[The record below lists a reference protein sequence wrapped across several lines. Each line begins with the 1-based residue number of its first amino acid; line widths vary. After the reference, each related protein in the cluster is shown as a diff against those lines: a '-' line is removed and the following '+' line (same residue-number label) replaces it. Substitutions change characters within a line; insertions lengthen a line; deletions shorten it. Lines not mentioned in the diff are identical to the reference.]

1 MKKKAALLA
10 MICLIAASGCG
21 GNNNPAPSDTTATT
35 TTAKSSEEIVT
46 SVDEN
51 GTVSQVIKAP
61 EREDTTEQALAYL
74 DSMAPAFRRY
84 LDIRRTIPLTF
95 ETTITHDNMEW
106 KTGIY
111 IKDDHH
117 SATYS
122 IDPSGNEIIVIY
134 DADTVYHIEPK
145 KKVIYVYES
154 GEEYVVKGIQETA
167 LAKIYIDDVTASTY
181 RTETPAEYEG
191 KEYDLVAISDDD
203 YTVTHY
209 FDMETGK
216 LAYSVDDESVTRVD
230 KLENSVTNEDIFVIP
245 EDYERR
251 TFQDLINEQLAEQQA
266 AAESA
271 QATAESTQATE

>member
-10 MICLIAASGCG
+10 MICLLAASGCG
-21 GNNNPAPSDTTATT
+21 GNNTPAKTESSTATT
-35 TTAKSSEEIVT
+35 AATAEIVT
-46 SVDEN
+46 SKNDD
-51 GTVSQVIKAP
+51 GTVSEIISKP
-61 EREDTTEQALAYL
+61 EREDTTDQALAYL
-74 DSMAPAFRRY
+74 DTMAPAFRRY

-122 IDPSGNEIIVIY
+122 IDPSGNEIIVVY
-134 DADTVYHIEPK
+134 DTDTVYHIEPSK
-145 KKVIYVYES
+145 KLMYVYDC
-154 GEEYVVKGIQETA
+154 GEDYVVKGIQENA
-167 LAKIYIDDVTASTY
+167 LAKIYLDDVTGSRY
-181 RTETPAEYEG
+181 RTETPSAYEG
-191 KEYDLVAISDDD
+191 KEYDLVTIIDDD
-203 YTVTHY
+203 YSVTHY
-209 FDMETGK
+209 FDMDSGK
-216 LAYSVDDESVTRVD
+216 LVYSVDDESVTHVD

-251 TFQDLINEQLAEQQA
+251 TFQDLINEQAAAQQT

-271 QATAESTQATE
+271 QAAG